1 MQHWSNIT
9 LFCRTYSTKTNCF
22 CCDWIWYRYRKQT
35 CGIHS
40 NRLPMGLNDVL
51 NYEDSFLFRSLD
63 PYEFD
68 RMYWCFFIQNTLN
81 FYQPKI
87 HLARN
92 WTESNWMSVMMVYGS
107 NTSQWEMSDIALMIG
122 NRTVDCWF
130 FTIFAMAFFWYLQIN
145 FIHNVYV
152 RCNPMNKT
160 VGFFLYWMQFFAIN
174 FTVDVNATTSHTTI
188 QRQQRTCTITN
199 SIN

>member
-1 MQHWSNIT
+1 MNWMQHWSNIT
-9 LFCRTYSTKTNCF
+9 LFCRTYSTKNKLF
-22 CCDWIWYRYRKQT
+22 LLWLNMIQNRHKKQT

-51 NYEDSFLFRSLD
+51 NYEDSFLFRLLD

-81 FYQPKI
+81 FLISTTI

-122 NRTVDCWF
+122 NRTVDC
-130 FTIFAMAFFWYLQIN
+130 
-145 FIHNVYV
+145 
-152 RCNPMNKT
+152 
-160 VGFFLYWMQFFAIN
+160 
-174 FTVDVNATTSHTTI
+174 
-188 QRQQRTCTITN
+188 
-199 SIN
+199 